1 MGKRVKKQLSYE
13 AAVRAQKAQATARFY
28 KLNSMLGNKCIFYII
43 LGGRMTGKSYS
54 GAEFLIKQKRELKD
68 ECKNIWMRISETSV
82 NLMKQNRCS
91 AFIDPDLQR
100 RYKLDLSSKG
110 MYVKNHKKDWM
121 LVQSLAEFSKA
132 KGIGFY
138 DKDYKGWYN
147 IVFDEFQL
155 EQGERKTS
163 FDILYNF
170 IGALENNIRTNKKK
184 VRVFLFGNTLEEASS
199 ILKAFNFIPQSF
211 GRFYLHKWNKYTKKR
226 ELYAVIDNIQPT
238 EEYLKDRY
246 GSAADLLGGDRLSNY
261 TNELTKDIE
270 LIKPQRPVKPNT
282 IIKFSKYKADW
293 YTVWNGNYIRKYNKE
308 EIKDDIAMIP
318 HIPARYNP
326 ERLAWVKD
334 MYNARAFCFDS
345 LITQQYFTDAMT
357 NIFKK

>member
-1 MGKRVKKQLSYE
+1 MGKKVKKQLSYE

-170 IGALENNIRTNKKK
+170 IGALENNVRTNKKQ

-226 ELYAVIDNIQPT
+226 ELYAVIDNLEPT

-261 TNELTKDIE
+261 TNELTKDRK
-270 LIKPQRPVKPNT
+270 LICKDRLVRPTT
-282 IIKFSKYKADW
+282 IIKFSSNPSDW
-293 YTVWNGNYIRKYNKE
+293 FVLWDGHIIRRFSGQSCTSCIAMRPYINEWFNKE
-308 EIKDDIAMIP
+308 
-318 HIPARYNP
+318 
-326 ERLAWVKD
+326 
-334 MYNARAFCFDS
+334 
-345 LITQQYFTDAMT
+345 
-357 NIFKK
+357 KK